1 MSNTTVYQLL
11 KLSVLADESAKLAR
25 NDAENLKTA
34 TVDTFTGIAESI
46 LETMS
51 TGSDY
56 KTAASIAR
64 MELDKQCNDV
74 IFNAIQN
81 NEAQFADLGKLI
93 RKADKLAS
101 RLMTCAYAIVHAAP
115 SGKINKLETFAAHMR
130 KGYPLCLVSH
140 MGQAA
145 RLADSVDV
153 NVNVDV
159 NPWEKERANYEAR
172 IAELLTYNAMLA
184 EAKEAAENAVNA
196 VIHGGEIIGK
206 VDQKK
211 GRQRSRLVA

>member
-1 MSNTTVYQLL
+1 MSNATVYQLL

-25 NDAENLKTA
+25 NDADNLKTA
-34 TVDTFTGIAESI
+34 TVDTFTNITTNI

-56 KTAASIAR
+56 KTAAGIAR
-64 MELDKQCNDV
+64 AQLDAQCNDV

-81 NEAQFADLGKLI
+81 GDAQFADLGKLI

-101 RLMTCAYAIVHAAP
+101 RLMTCAYSIVHGAA
-115 SGKINKLETFAAHMR
+115 SGKINKLESFAAHMR

-140 MGQAA
+140 MGQPA
-145 RLADSVDV
+145 RLADTVVDDDV
-153 NVNVDV
+153 VVD
-159 NPWEKERANYEAR
+159 PWEKERARLEAR
-172 IAELLTYNAMLA
+172 IEELLAANAMLA
-184 EAKEAAENAVNA
+184 EAKETALSAVNA
-196 VIHGGEIIGK
+196 VLHGGEIIGRI
-206 VDQKK
+206 DQKR